1 MTEEAQPMK
10 RKNKSSAYEFY
21 NSLGCPKYVVAPM
34 VSQSELA
41 FRMLCR
47 RYGADLC
54 YTPMIHSRMCMDTE
68 GFIDKTF
75 GTCEGDRPLIAQF
88 CANKPELFLGAARQ
102 VEGRCDGVDLNL
114 GCPQGIAKRGH
125 YGAFLLEDT
134 RLIREMILTAHLHL
148 NTPVT
153 AKIRILPKEKDTLA
167 LARLIQDSGA
177 QILTVHGRTRD
188 NMQHEIGACNFD
200 IIRKVKQ
207 ELKIPVFSNGG
218 IELFE
223 DVEKCLKQTEADGVM
238 VSEAILENPMIF
250 SGKTPDGVQIAKEYL
265 EHARLYPCP
274 LIGHA
279 MRPHMFKFLYRDLM
293 KFTDLRDAFHSFTNE
308 QLQEGPK
315 LVMERR
321 RKAAAQI
328 ANIEQ
333 QQQQKKKKKKKK
345 EEEEGE
351 VVKNGYEEKEKEEER
366 KEKQQQQEEEELVI
380 ISEERKTSWY
390 RRHRTRRE
398 EALRRREMKQA
409 KLRAERAAEKEEG
422 RGKTIRFSIFGDDDD
437 DSDEGND
444 EVDTTSEDDE

>member
-333 QQQQKKKKKKKK
+333 QQQQQKNKKK